1 MLRDPAV
8 AGQFYPVSKKQLICE
23 IEKHIDKEASKEKI
37 LGVVSPHA
45 GYLYSGETAALTLS
59 KAKLPENIIILG
71 PNHTGVGAEFSIMA
85 HGAWKTPM
93 DNISINEKLAEII
106 LSKTSL
112 IKEDEEAHKYEHS
125 IEVQLPII
133 QYLRSDFKFVPIA
146 ISYGDIKQYQEIGCA
161 IADAIEDFKE
171 EVLIIAS
178 SDMTHY
184 ESAEAA
190 KVKDNFAIESI
201 LKLDAAELFSRVRK
215 YDISMC
221 GYGSVCIMLTACK
234 KLGAK
239 YAELV
244 KYTNSGEATGDFDQV
259 VGYAGIIIK

>member
-8 AGQFYPVSKKQLICE
+8 AGQFYPVSKKQLIYE

-93 DNISINEKLAEII
+93 DNVNINEKFAEII
-106 LSKTSL
+106 LSKTGL

-133 QYLRSDFKFVPIA
+133 QYLRSDFRFVPIA

-161 IADAIEDFKE
+161 IAGAIENFKE

-184 ESAEAA
+184 ESAETA
-190 KVKDNFAIESI
+190 KVKDNLAIESI
-201 LKLDAAELFSRVRK
+201 LRLDEVELFSRVRK

-239 YAELV
+239 DVELV
-244 KYTNSGEATGDFDQV
+244 KYTNSGEVTGDFDQV